1 MIKIN
6 QKGNYKLEY
15 LMMSST
21 QIDPKH
27 LKESALSGGVKD
39 RISIV
44 IPAYNEEARLPTTI
58 KDIKSF
64 FIKLALDIEVIIVVE
79 KSKDNTL
86 ELARKTIDDKSIKT
100 HAHFNLIDNKV
111 HRGKGYAVKSGI
123 KYATGEYIFFCD
135 ADLAIPLTE
144 VLRFLAEFQKNPN
157 IDILIANR
165 KHNQSSV
172 KRTFIRRKFGEIFNT
187 IIKKLIGLD
196 IEDTQC
202 GFKAFRHNVAKAIF
216 SSLKCD
222 HFAFDVE
229 ILLLAKHFQYSCHSR
244 PVICLNEDKGSSV
257 NLWLDPFKMLKDLI
271 LMKYRIS
278 KMSDS

>member
-1 MIKIN
+1 
-6 QKGNYKLEY
+6 
-15 LMMSST
+15 MMSST
-21 QIDPKH
+21 QIH
-27 LKESALSGGVKD
+27 LETTPETTKDSASISGGVKD

-58 KDIKSF
+58 RDIKSF

-79 KSKDNTL
+79 RSKDNTL
-86 ELARKTIDDKSIKT
+86 ALAKKCIEDESIKT
-100 HAHFNLIDNKV
+100 HARFHLIDNKI

-123 KYATGEYIFFCD
+123 KQATGEYIFFCD

-144 VLRFLAEFQKNPN
+144 ILRFLAEFQKDPN

-165 KHNQSSV
+165 KHDQSSI
-172 KRTFIRRKFGEIFNT
+172 KRPFIRRKFGEVFNI

-196 IEDTQC
+196 VQDTQC
-202 GFKAFRHNVAKAIF
+202 GFKAFRHNVAKTIF
-216 SSLKCD
+216 SSLNCD

-229 ILLLAKHFQYSCHSR
+229 VLLLAKHFQYTCHSR
-244 PVICLNEDKGSSV
+244 PVICLNEARGSSV
-257 NLWLDPFKMLKDLI
+257 NLWLDPLKMLRDLI

-278 KMSDS
+278 RMSNL